1 MPLTNVEL
9 HTLYKRNPTMQ
20 EFVRRRV
27 ERHYEVR
34 NLEERWGGQNVV
46 AEVTLVVFFCYS
58 HYEDTNRNVETQAGT
73 ARAVLPRQ
81 AATSPW
87 ISSHSTKKLLLSK
100 DTSPDSTFIH
110 RMSRTVHKPD
120 DRKIY
125 QIEFS
130 SRCRFCL
137 VFIHYFIYFMHCNF

>member
-9 HTLYKRNPTMQ
+9 HNLYKRNPTMQ
-20 EFVRRRV
+20 EFVQRRV

-34 NLEERWGGQNVV
+34 SLEERWGGQNVV
-46 AEVTLVVFFCYS
+46 AEVMLVFFFCYS
-58 HYEDTNRNVETQAGT
+58 HYDANRNVETQAGT
-73 ARAVLPRQ
+73 ARVVLPRQ

-87 ISSHSTKKLLLSK
+87 ISSHATKKLVLFK
-100 DTSPDSTFIH
+100 DTSPDSMYIH
-110 RMSRTVHKPD
+110 RMPCTVHKPE

-130 SRCRFCL
+130 SCCRFCFWHHMTN
-137 VFIHYFIYFMHCNF
+137 VV